1 MGGPTAL
8 SKSTLYRPLSR
19 CKLTVSA
26 CAIAKLVGAKQGD
39 TTALQ
44 PDVPECR
51 EATESPVD
59 VLATSAH
66 EAGEV
71 PLREFHCVPFSCG
84 QVEEL
89 AGDAAGY
96 VMECKFGKSLIFGP
110 HVCAED
116 RDDLPHRR
124 RVGLQEFDQGSSV
137 QHKAF
142 RLHQRLRVGTSRAV
156 LLQHADLSKNVT

>member
-59 VLATSAH
+59 VLATSTH

-71 PLREFHCVPFSCG
+71 PLREFQCVPFSCG

-89 AGDAAGY
+89 AGDAAGD
-96 VMECKFGKSLIFGP
+96 VVKRKFRERLILGSDIG
-110 HVCAED
+110 AQ
-116 RDDLPHRR
+116 HR
-124 RVGLQEFDQGSSV
+124 
-137 QHKAF
+137 
-142 RLHQRLRVGTSRAV
+142 
-156 LLQHADLSKNVT
+156 